1 MSKDIFVALIDSGCR
16 FETFEKVAVNVKDD
30 KTEIVNQSDVKYK
43 HGDVI
48 GEIIASN
55 ENIKLYDIQ
64 VFDKDLKTTPL
75 HIIGAL
81 EYLKDKKVDVIN
93 MSLGLKTNYKEI
105 EDLCKYFSSK
115 GITIISS
122 FPRSGAEFVFPASYD
137 DVISV
142 TSDGRCEENSISC
155 IDSSKSLFGANP
167 LSNTQGVGGSSV
179 AVARFT
185 KIFCDYLQKGYK
197 KEEIFKEIKK
207 GCKNESK

>member
-16 FETFEKVAVNVKDD
+16 FETFEKVAVNVKDN

-43 HGDVI
+43 HGDII
-48 GEIIASN
+48 GKIITSN

-105 EDLCKYFSSK
+105 EDLCNYFTSN
-115 GITIISS
+115 GVTIISS
-122 FPRSGAEFVFPASYD
+122 FPRSGADFVFPASYD
-137 DVISV
+137 EVISV
-142 TSDGRCEENSISC
+142 TSDGKCQENEISC
-155 IDSSKSLFGANP
+155 IDNNKLLFGANP
-167 LSNTQGVGGSSV
+167 FSGIEGVGGSSV
-179 AVARFT
+179 AVAKFT
-185 KIFCDYLQKGYK
+185 KYFCEQLQKGYK
-197 KEEIFKEIKK
+197 KEEILNGIKK
-207 GCKNESK
+207 GCNNESK

>member
-1 MSKDIFVALIDSGCR
+1 MSKDIFVALIDSGCT
-16 FETFEKVAVNVKDD
+16 FETHEKIAIKVENNKILTTTQN
-30 KTEIVNQSDVKYK
+30 KIKYK

-48 GEIIASN
+48 GEIISSN

-64 VFDKDLKTTPL
+64 VFDENLRTTPS
-75 HIIGAL
+75 HIVGAL
-81 EYLKDKKVDVIN
+81 TYLLDKEVDVIS

-179 AVARFT
+179 AVAKFT
-185 KIFCDYLQKGYK
+185 KFFCEYLQKGYK

-207 GCKNESK
+207 GCIDESK

>member
-93 MSLGLKTNYKEI
+93 MS
-105 EDLCKYFSSK
+105 F
-115 GITIISS
+115 
-122 FPRSGAEFVFPASYD
+122 RA
-137 DVISV
+137 
-142 TSDGRCEENSISC
+142 
-155 IDSSKSLFGANP
+155 
-167 LSNTQGVGGSSV
+167 
-179 AVARFT
+179 
-185 KIFCDYLQKGYK
+185 
-197 KEEIFKEIKK
+197 
-207 GCKNESK
+207 